1 MDCSGDCGIESG
13 LITQEVYYNA
23 PELRHLVMLGEEYDA
38 SGNDI
43 TPTPDEMDLS
53 GVDIGSDPGY
63 GSHGWS
69 KTKKLCFEL

>member
-13 LITQEVYYNA
+13 LITQEAYYNA
-23 PELRHLVMLGEEYDA
+23 PELRHLVVLGEECDA

-43 TPTPDEMDLS
+43 TPTSDEMDLS

-63 GSHGWS
+63 VW
-69 KTKKLCFEL
+69 FARVE